1 MLECTADIQDHR
13 EVAPGV
19 FFLTLQAPTLV
30 ERARPGQFVMLQ
42 VRSGLDPLLRRPFSI
57 CGRLQPDAF
66 GVLYKV
72 VGRGTA
78 LLSERRPGERVQVL
92 GPLGN
97 GFAVDDMIRPHRLV
111 AGGMGVAPLLFL
123 AQTLLERG
131 ERDVVCLTGY
141 ASGREVLRAGSLGL
155 PEAETRIATDNGSLG
170 HAGPVTDLL
179 ESRLRAGEAPG
190 TVCACGPAAMLGR
203 VAELARAAEAPCQVS
218 LEAAMACGMGVC
230 LGCTVRGATGEGDP
244 YLRVCTEGPVFS
256 AEAVDWDR
264 LGARVSGTS

>member
-1 MLECTADIQDHR
+1 MIECTADIQDHR

-19 FFLTLQAPTLV
+19 FLLTLQAPALA

-78 LLSERRPGERVQVL
+78 LLSQGRPGERVQVL

-97 GFAVDDMIRPHRLV
+97 GFAVNDMARPCWLV
-111 AGGMGVAPLLFL
+111 AGGMGVAPMLFL
-123 AQTLLERG
+123 AQALLERG

-141 ASGREVLRAGSLGL
+141 ASGKEVLKAGTLGL
-155 PEAETRIATDNGSLG
+155 PGAETAIATDDGSLG

-179 ESRLRAGEAPG
+179 EARLRTGEAPG
-190 TVCACGPAAMLGR
+190 TVCACGPAAMLAR
-203 VAELARAAEAPCQVS
+203 VAELARAAEAACQVS
-218 LEAAMACGMGVC
+218 LEATMACGMGVC
-230 LGCTVRGATGEGDP
+230 LGCTVHAAPGEGHP
-244 YLRVCTEGPVFS
+244 YLQVCSEGPVFS

-264 LGARVSGTS
+264 LGA